1 MPSYNSPHHAQ
12 HQAAYLERKKAGLKR
27 VPAPWHWLSLSDL
40 QRLAAEAYRV
50 ATYDCRDVSD
60 PCCTP
65 ELFAADLQ
73 QTFEVLIAD
82 AAAAAGFKV
91 APAGAPGYAAQTR
104 AYVPASWSPQYP
116 VYAPAE
122 QGPGA

>member
-1 MPSYNSPHHAQ
+1 MTVR
-12 HQAAYLERKKAGLKR
+12 QALCA
-27 VPAPWHWLSLSDL
+27 
-40 QRLAAEAYRV
+40 LATAV
-50 ATYDCRDVSD
+50 ATGLARELRGSLE
-60 PCCTP
+60 